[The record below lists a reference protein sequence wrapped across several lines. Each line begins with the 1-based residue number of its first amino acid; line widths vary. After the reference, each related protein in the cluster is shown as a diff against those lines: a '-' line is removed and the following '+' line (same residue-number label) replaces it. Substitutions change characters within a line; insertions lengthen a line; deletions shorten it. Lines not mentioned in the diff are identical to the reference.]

1 MAMDFSK
8 IRANSNP
15 APAPAPEADTVE
27 KYDITADRDEMTR
40 TLENSAEVDALAS
53 QIDVGDMD
61 TIVSFGAQATEEI
74 SRAADMVLNSM
85 SLSQLDNTGV
95 MMTALGKIM
104 DRFDIDEIR
113 EEPSFFAKIFGGM
126 KKQLEKILAKYH
138 TMGED
143 VDKIYVQL
151 KQYEAEIRE
160 SNKKLQTM
168 FDASVGYYH
177 ELVKYILA
185 GEQGCREITAYIAER
200 RLEMEQTGDQSITFE
215 LQGLEQALAA
225 LEQRTQD
232 LRVAENVAMQS
243 IPMIKTMQFSNYSLI
258 RKINTAFVITLPVF
272 KQALAQAIMLKRQR
286 IQADAMSALDQRTN
300 DLLLRNAQDSARTSA
315 DITRLASSSSV
326 KIETLETSWK
336 TIMDGIDETRK
347 IQEEARRQRADD
359 QVRLARIKDSFHE
372 KFSMPKPNQ

>member
-326 KIETLETSWK
+326 KIETLEASWK

>member
-8 IRANSNP
+8 IRANS
-15 APAPAPEADTVE
+15 APTAAPTAEPDGVE
-27 KYDITADRDEMTR
+27 KYDIVADREEMNR
-40 TLENSAEVDALAS
+40 TLTNSAEVDALAS

-61 TIVSFGAQATEEI
+61 TIVSFGAHATEEI

-85 SLSQLDNTGV
+85 SLAQLDNTGV

-104 DRFDIDEIR
+104 DHFDIDEIR
-113 EEPSFFAKIFGGM
+113 EEPGFFAKIFGGM

-143 VDKIYVQL
+143 VEKIYVQL

-168 FDASVGYYH
+168 FDACVSYYH

-200 RLEMEQTGDQSITFE
+200 RQEMERTGDRSITFE
-215 LQGLEQALAA
+215 LQSLEQALAA

-232 LRVAENVAMQS
+232 LRIAENVAMQS

-300 DLLLRNAQDSARTSA
+300 ELLLRNAQDSARTSA
-315 DITRLASSSSV
+315 DITRLASTSSV
-326 KIETLETSWK
+326 KIETLEASWK

-347 IQEEARRQRADD
+347 IQEDARRQREED
-359 QVRLARIKDSFHE
+359 QVRLARIKESFHE
-372 KFSMPKPNQ
+372 KFSMPKANQ